1 MVKPTALLLD
11 MDGVMAEVSRSYRG
25 AIIQVSTKSIGWGV
39 GGQRGWAGGEGYTI
53 YIGKQTHTQFLS
65 TFSPLP
71 TANPTILHPDLQTLP
86 QLRRRNK

>member
-39 GGQRGWAGGEGYTI
+39 GGLEGVCGWWGVYNIHRETD
-53 YIGKQTHTQFLS
+53 THAIS
-65 TFSPLP
+65 
-71 TANPTILHPDLQTLP
+71 
-86 QLRRRNK
+86 